1 MSNTINITECDNEL
15 ILYAVNEAATD
26 CYEICNIKS
35 GNTNSVDVTIDLQ
48 SGSQASAP
56 ITANGVSAPIKST
69 NPFSLPAGKYT
80 LLYSGLNWGGPYN
93 FEFTFSGYPNP
104 FKLKNDPSKP
114 LFGVIW
120 NRGDNGI
127 QFEIK

>member
-1 MSNTINITECDNEL
+1 MSNTINITKCDNEL
-15 ILYAVNEAATD
+15 ILFAVNQDATD

-35 GNTNSVDVTIDLQ
+35 GNNNGVDVTINLE
-48 SGSQASAP
+48 SGSKASTP
-56 ITANGVSAPIKST
+56 ITANGVNKPIKST
-69 NPFSLPAGKYT
+69 NSCSLPAGKYT

-93 FEFTFSGYPNP
+93 FQFTFNGVTYE
-104 FKLKNDPSKP
+104 LLNDPSKP

-120 NRGDNGI
+120 NRGNNEI